1 MTAQPIPVMI
11 EASGLCKY
19 YGSFV
24 AVHDISFSIPRGQVV
39 AFLGPN
45 GAGKTT
51 MMRMLTG
58 YLAPSAGEAA
68 IAGHDVRQDRIA
80 ASARLGYL
88 PENGPMYPDM
98 TPLELLRF
106 FGEARRM
113 PPATLRE
120 RMDAVVDLCALELVT
135 EKPIGKLSRG
145 YRQRVGMAQA
155 LLHDPDVLIMD
166 EPTAGLDPNQIRQF
180 RENIQR
186 LGRTKTLLISTH
198 ILHEADAV
206 ADRVLLVNS
215 GRLVFDG
222 PVEDLKEGGSLEQPF
237 YRLTA
242 GGAAPAGSGDGGTG
256 GSGDEKSAAAADGG
270 GESGDEAAAGDGA
283 AEKTAGA
290 TTAAGTGSA
299 EPKAQTDAQAAGTAG
314 GGGGGESGDEAAA
327 GGGAEKTAGAT
338 TAAGTTGAETKTE
351 TDAKAA
357 GAGVGGGESGDEAAA
372 GGGAEEKTAGAT
384 TAAGTGS
391 AEPKAQTDAP
401 AAGAAD
407 AGGAVE
413 PEAPGAAADAGG
425 TGGEVPRAD
434 SSKA

>member
-1 MTAQPIPVMI
+1 MTAQPNPVMI
-11 EASGLCKY
+11 EASGLSKY

-24 AVHDISFSIPRGQVV
+24 AVHDISFSIPQGQVV

-113 PPATLRE
+113 APATLRE
-120 RMDAVVDLCALELVT
+120 RMDAVVDLCALALVT

-198 ILHEADAV
+198 ILQEADAV

-222 PVEDLKEGGSLEQPF
+222 PVEDLREGGSLEQPF

-242 GGAAPAGSGDGGTG
+242 GGAAPTGGGDGGPG
-256 GSGDEKSAAAADGG
+256 GGGDGKSAAADDGG
-270 GESGDEAAAGDGA
+270 GESGGA
-283 AEKTAGA
+283 
-290 TTAAGTGSA
+290 
-299 EPKAQTDAQAAGTAG
+299 
-314 GGGGGESGDEAAA
+314 AAA
-327 GGGAEKTAGAT
+327 GGGAEDKTAGAT
-338 TAAGTTGAETKTE
+338 KAAGSTGAETKTRTDAKPVAAADGGGAEETADATKAAGSAGAEAKTRTDAKPADDGGRESGGEADGGGAEDKTAGATKAAGTTGAETKTQ

-357 GAGVGGGESGDEAAA
+357 GAG
-372 GGGAEEKTAGAT
+372 
-384 TAAGTGS
+384 GT
-391 AEPKAQTDAP
+391 
-401 AAGAAD
+401 
-407 AGGAVE
+407 VE
-413 PEAPGAAADAGG
+413 PETPGAAADAGG
-425 TGGEVPRAD
+425 TGGEIPRAD

>member
-1 MTAQPIPVMI
+1 MTAEPMPVMI
-11 EASGLCKY
+11 EATGLSKY
-19 YGSFV
+19 YGAFV
-24 AVHDISFSIPRGQVV
+24 AVEDISFSIPQGQVV

-68 IAGHDVRQDRIA
+68 IAGHDVRRDRIA
-80 ASARLGYL
+80 ASQRLGYL

-113 PPATLRE
+113 ASATLRE
-120 RMDAVVDLCALELVT
+120 RIDAVVDLCALELVT

-186 LGRTKTLLISTH
+186 LGRTRTLLISTH

-206 ADRVLLVNS
+206 ADRVLLVNN

-222 PVEDLKEGGSLEQPF
+222 PVEELKENGSLEQPF
-237 YRLTA
+237 YRLTGHGALLPGDNSGETEA
-242 GGAAPAGSGDGGTG
+242 GGGVEAQ
-256 GSGDEKSAAAADGG
+256 AAAEDT
-270 GESGDEAAAGDGA
+270 GA
-283 AEKTAGA
+283 A
-290 TTAAGTGSA
+290 GSA
-299 EPKAQTDAQAAGTAG
+299 EPEARAAAAAESDDVGATEKDGSDADAAAPSADSGGTDVQTE
-314 GGGGGESGDEAAA
+314 GESSSEA
-327 GGGAEKTAGAT
+327 
-338 TAAGTTGAETKTE
+338 
-351 TDAKAA
+351 
-357 GAGVGGGESGDEAAA
+357 
-372 GGGAEEKTAGAT
+372 
-384 TAAGTGS
+384 
-391 AEPKAQTDAP
+391 
-401 AAGAAD
+401 
-407 AGGAVE
+407 
-413 PEAPGAAADAGG
+413 
-425 TGGEVPRAD
+425 
-434 SSKA
+434 

>member
-1 MTAQPIPVMI
+1 MI
-11 EASGLCKY
+11 EATGLSKY

-24 AVHDISFSIPRGQVV
+24 AVHDISFSIPQGQVV

-68 IAGHDVRQDRIA
+68 IAGHDVRRDRIA
-80 ASARLGYL
+80 ASRRLGYL

-113 PPATLRE
+113 APALLKE
-120 RMDAVVDLCALELVT
+120 RVDAVVDLCALELVT
-135 EKPIGKLSRG
+135 GKPIGKLSRG

-215 GRLVFDG
+215 GSLVFDG
-222 PVEDLKEGGSLEQPF
+222 PVDELKEDGSLAQPF
-237 YRLTA
+237 YRLTG
-242 GGAAPAGSGDGGTG
+242 GGAPPASDNGGEPDA
-256 GSGDEKSAAAADGG
+256 DEGSAAAADGG
-270 GESGDEAAAGDGA
+270 ESGAAAAGTDSVG
-283 AEKTAGA
+283 KTAGA
-290 TTAAGTGSA
+290 AAA
-299 EPKAQTDAQAAGTAG
+299 
-314 GGGGGESGDEAAA
+314 EAADSEA
-327 GGGAEKTAGAT
+327 QGS
-338 TAAGTTGAETKTE
+338 
-351 TDAKAA
+351 AA
-357 GAGVGGGESGDEAAA
+357 GAG
-372 GGGAEEKTAGAT
+372 
-384 TAAGTGS
+384 
-391 AEPKAQTDAP
+391 EP
-401 AAGAAD
+401 G
-407 AGGAVE
+407 VE
-413 PEAPGAAADAGG
+413 PQAGSSSEA
-425 TGGEVPRAD
+425 
-434 SSKA
+434 